1 MGVPEGRPVVCV
13 VPETATVGE
22 GCVVCGVSGLLV
34 VLEVLW
40 TTGVP
45 VTPMVDVMVVM
56 VVGPA
61 VD

>member
-1 MGVPEGRPVVCV
+1 MDVPGGRPVVCV

-34 VLEVLW
+34 VLEVVW

-45 VTPMVDVMVVM
+45 VTPMVDLVVM

-61 VD
+61 ED